1 MTIAENERLAVVE
14 QQIKDIDKK
23 LDHLINK
30 FEAQEGKYI
39 TQRFAMWLAGFTV
52 GVVMVGIA
60 FANWL
65 HNR

>member
-23 LDHLINK
+23 LDHLIAK
-30 FEAQEGKYI
+30 VESQDGRYV
-39 TQRFAMWLAGFTV
+39 TQTFARWLAGFV
-52 GVVMVGIA
+52 VALVMVAVA

-65 HNR
+65 HNK